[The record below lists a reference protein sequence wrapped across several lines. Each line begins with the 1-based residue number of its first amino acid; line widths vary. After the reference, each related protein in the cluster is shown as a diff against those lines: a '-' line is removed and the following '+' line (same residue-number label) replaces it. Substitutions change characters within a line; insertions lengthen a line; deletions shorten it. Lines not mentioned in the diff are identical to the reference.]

1 MDTDAACG
9 DQAAAP
15 AAAVDAR
22 GFVIAWSPG
31 ARRLL
36 GYAPT
41 EVLGRAA
48 ADLLAADLPAA
59 ARRCVAARMGWSGEV
74 AVRHRDGHH
83 LDVSVQAHPLADAH
97 GTVRWF
103 LTARAME
110 QPGRPSGTDPRHT
123 GAGET
128 GDAALKEWTLAQLP
142 IPVAI
147 YNHEARL
154 VGANEAMTSAIGR
167 TEEEMRGLHPR
178 EIGSDAVFEEI
189 DKLQEQVLRT
199 GEMVRHENYGRAPG
213 EAREHAWSI
222 FFFPLK
228 DQDGQ
233 VHGVSAAVL
242 DYTEQYWARRRL
254 AIVNEASTRI
264 GSTLDVTRTAQELA
278 DIAAGRFADFVSV
291 DLLDSI
297 VHGEE
302 PTLDPVTGPV
312 VFRRVAQQSVLAGC
326 PESAVT
332 PGTAESH
339 PEYSLLARTLATG
352 LASRHSIDDP
362 DTRRWTAHF
371 RARVRSIRQYGI
383 HSVMA
388 APLRA
393 RGTTLGVALFLRHRT
408 LDPFDDD
415 DLLLAEEISARAA
428 VAVDNARRYSRER
441 ATALTLQR
449 SMLPRRIPQP
459 AALDV
464 ASRYLPADSQAGVG
478 GDWFDVIALSG
489 ARIALVVGD
498 VVGHGVHASAT
509 MGRLSTAVRTL
520 ADIDLAPDELLTRLD
535 DIVIRLDLEE
545 GPTASDP
552 NAHAAG
558 EIGATCVY
566 AIYDPVAG
574 RATLARAGHPAPAVV
589 TPDGTVDFPE
599 VPAGPPLGLGG
610 LPFESTE
617 LQLPAGSLLAL
628 YTDGLIEAAGRDID
642 QGLTLLRRALTHP
655 ARSLEDTCDSVL
667 DALLPERPTDDV
679 ALLLARTKTLDADH
693 VATWSLPAEPAVVA
707 DARKQA
713 SHQLTIWGLDDAAYI
728 TELVVSELVTNAIR
742 YGGGPIQLRLIQD
755 NTLICE
761 VSDASNAAP
770 HLRRARV
777 FDEGGRGLLLVAQ
790 LTQRWGTRQTA
801 TGKTIWAEQ
810 SLPYAELPA

>member
-1 MDTDAACG
+1 MAAARVRCAPMDTDPDG
-9 DQAAAP
+9 
-15 AAAVDAR
+15 
-22 GFVIAWSPG
+22 
-31 ARRLL
+31 
-36 GYAPT
+36 T
-41 EVLGRAA
+41 ETDSTETEAL
-48 ADLLAADLPAA
+48 
-59 ARRCVAARMGWSGEV
+59 
-74 AVRHRDGHH
+74 RD
-83 LDVSVQAHPLADAH
+83 
-97 GTVRWF
+97 
-103 LTARAME
+103 
-110 QPGRPSGTDPRHT
+110 
-123 GAGET
+123 
-128 GDAALKEWTLAQLP
+128 WTLAQLP

-147 YNHEARL
+147 YNDKERLAR
-154 VGANEAMTSAIGR
+154 ANKAMTRLMGR
-167 TEEEMRGLHPR
+167 TEEEMRGLHLR
-178 EIGSDAVFEEI
+178 EIAPYPPFEEY
-189 DKLQEQVLRT
+189 DRLQEQVLRT
-199 GEMVRHENYGRAPG
+199 GEMMRHENYGRAPG

-222 FFFPLK
+222 IFFPLK
-228 DQDGQ
+228 NQDGRVQ
-233 VHGVSAAVL
+233 GVSAAVL

-254 AIVNEASTRI
+254 VIVNDASTRI

-278 DIAAGRFADFVSV
+278 DVAAGRFADFVSV

-302 PTLDPVTGPV
+302 PTLGPVTGPV
-312 VFRRVAQQSVLAGC
+312 VLRRVAQQSVLAGC

-332 PGTAESH
+332 PGATESH
-339 PEYSLLARTLATG
+339 PEYSFLARTLATG
-352 LASRHSIDDP
+352 LASRHAVDDP
-362 DTRRWTAHF
+362 DIRRWTAHF

-393 RGTTLGVALFLRHRT
+393 RGTTLGVVMFLRHRT
-408 LDPFDDD
+408 QDPFDDD
-415 DLLLAEEISARAA
+415 DLLLAEEITARAA
-428 VAVDNARRYSRER
+428 VCVDNARRYSRER
-441 ATALTLQR
+441 TTALALQR

-459 AALDV
+459 AALDI

-478 GDWFDVIALSG
+478 GDWFDVIPLSG
-489 ARIALVVGD
+489 ARVALVVGD

-545 GPTASDP
+545 GPAASDP
-552 NAHAAG
+552 NAPTAG

-574 RATLARAGHPAPAVV
+574 RCTLARAGHPAPAVV
-589 TPDGTVDFPE
+589 TPAGTVDFPE
-599 VPAGPPLGLGG
+599 VPVGPPLGLGG

-617 LQLPAGSLLAL
+617 LHLPAGSLLAL

-642 QGLTLLRRALTHP
+642 QGLALLRHALTHP
-655 ARSLEDTCDSVL
+655 APSLEDTCDNVL
-667 DALLPERPTDDV
+667 NALLPERPTDDV

-770 HLRRARV
+770 HLRQARV

-810 SLPYAELPA
+810 PLPYAELPA